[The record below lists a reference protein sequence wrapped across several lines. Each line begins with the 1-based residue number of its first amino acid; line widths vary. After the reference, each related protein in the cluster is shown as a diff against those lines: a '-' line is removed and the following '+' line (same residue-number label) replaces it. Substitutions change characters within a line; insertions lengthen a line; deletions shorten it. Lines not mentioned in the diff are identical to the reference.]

1 MSFTQGK
8 VRDYYLLATDVEN
21 IFINE
26 YMPGAPGEYVKVYLY
41 GLLYAQQGISMSHET
56 LASQLRLTSDQ
67 VVSAWSYWESM
78 GVVKRTFSAKPGPY
92 NFDIEFICIRE
103 KMYGNV
109 PAAACEEPE
118 ICEDFPDLSEA
129 QVLVDTGLKNLF
141 DDVEDTLGRI
151 LSTDEQKTISG
162 WTNEGASFDLVR
174 ETYRYCCE
182 KGQTS
187 IKYIS
192 KVIMAWKEKG
202 LLEREDILD
211 YIKNLEER
219 YGLYRKVLNSLGL
232 RRNATSAEK
241 QMIDGWVDE
250 LGFEEERIL
259 AACDT
264 TLSAANPNLRYVNKV
279 LLNWREEATQQ
290 GRDVNQK
297 VTVTHAV
304 LNKYYEFLREEAEAK
319 AEARRKEVYE
329 AIPEIEGIDQ
339 ELTALGSK
347 LSRGL
352 LSGMT
357 KEQINEARKKMAMLE
372 EERAVLLTE
381 NNFAVDYTD
390 VKYSCEKCGDTG
402 IDENGLRCS
411 CIKEKTGEAEIWQN
425 LKK

>member
-1 MSFTQGK
+1 MSFTKGK
-8 VRDYYLLATDVEN
+8 VRDYYLLTTDVEN

-41 GLLYAQQGISMSHET
+41 GLLYAQQGLNMSHET
-56 LASQLRLTSDQ
+56 LAAQLNLTSDQ

-78 GVVKRTFSAKPGPY
+78 GIVKRIFSSRPGPY
-92 NFDIEFICIRE
+92 NFDIEFASIRE

-109 PAAACEEPE
+109 PSEIHEERASDDE
-118 ICEDFPDLSEA
+118 LTDFAGSE
-129 QVLVDTGLKNLF
+129 VLVDTGLKELY
-141 DDVEDTLGRI
+141 DDLEDILGRL
-151 LSTDEQKTISG
+151 LSNEEQKTISG
-162 WTNEGASFDLVR
+162 WTGEGITYELIR
-174 ETYRYCCE
+174 EAYRYCCG

-187 IKYIS
+187 MKYIS

-202 LLEREDILD
+202 LLEKEDILD
-211 YIKNLEER
+211 YIKKLEER

-241 QMIDGWVDE
+241 QMIDGWVEE
-250 LGFEEERIL
+250 LGFNEERIL

-279 LLNWREEATQQ
+279 LLNWREEAADM

-297 VTVTHAV
+297 VTVTQAV
-304 LNKYYEFLREEAEAK
+304 LNKYYEFLRDEAQAK

-329 AIPEIEGIDQ
+329 AVPALAGIDQ
-339 ELTALGSK
+339 ELTSLGSK

-357 KEQINEARKKMAMLE
+357 RDQIEEARKQMAMLE

-390 VKYSCEKCGDTG
+390 IKYSCERCSDTG
-402 IDENGLRCS
+402 VDENGLRCS
-411 CIKEKTGEAEIWQN
+411 CIKDRTGEAEIWQN
-425 LKK
+425 QKR